1 MLINNK
7 ERKRTVSR
15 NVKLFGGE
23 NRMTPLRKQHVP
35 SDAKGKV
42 KHLNSCANKF
52 LIHHVDMGKSRTEP
66 MRKHHVIP
74 KDN

>member
-1 MLINNK
+1 MLINK

-15 NVKLFGGE
+15 NGMLKGGE
-23 NRMTPLRKQHVP
+23 NRMAPLRKQHVP

-66 MRKHHVIP
+66 MRKRHVPP

>member
-1 MLINNK
+1 MLINK
-7 ERKRTVSR
+7 ERRTV
-15 NVKLFGGE
+15 FQ

-66 MRKHHVIP
+66 MRKRHVTP
-74 KDN
+74 KGN